1 MTDLEQQ
8 THLQK
13 GLKKRHMT
21 MIAIAGVIG
30 AGLFMGSGSVI
41 NLAGPGA
48 ILSYIFA
55 GILVVLVMRMLGE
68 MAAVNPTS
76 GSFAHYAHEA
86 IGPWAGFM
94 IGWLYWFFWVVA
106 IALEATAAAAII
118 QYWYDGIPLWLL
130 SLILTVALTLTNVLS
145 VKAFGEFEYWF
156 SLIKVVSIIAFL
168 ALGAFIIFGIAPNFN
183 AIGTAN
189 LIGEGG
195 FLPNGF
201 GAVLMG
207 VVIVIFS
214 FMGTE
219 IVAIAAGES
228 DEPLAA
234 VTKATNSITWRI
246 LLFYVG
252 SITVVVTLLPWHSS
266 DILTSPYVA
275 VLDYIGIP
283 AAAQIMNFVVL
294 TAVLSCLN
302 SALYATSRMVFS
314 LAEKGE
320 APKSFLKLNKKGSPV
335 NAILAATFF
344 SYIAVIM
351 NYVSPDKVFMFL
363 LSSCSAI
370 TLILYLIIAFSQL
383 RMRKKIEKENP
394 ALLKVKMWLFPYLT
408 YFTIAATTALLISMF
423 FIDSMRS
430 QILFTC
436 VVVAIVMIL
445 YVVTQRKKIT
455 NPIEEASSSF
465 QKDNL
470 ILNNETE

>member
-455 NPIEEASSSF
+455 NPIEETSSSF

>member
-1 MTDLEQQ
+1 MQEQNQ
-8 THLQK
+8 LQK

-41 NLAGPGA
+41 HLAGPGA
-48 ILSYIFA
+48 ILSYVFA
-55 GILVVLVMRMLGE
+55 GMIVVLVMRMLGE
-68 MAAVNPTS
+68 MASVNPTS

-94 IGWLYWFFWVVA
+94 IGWLYWFFWVIA

-118 QYWYDGIPLWLL
+118 QYWYDGIPLWFL
-130 SLILTVALTLTNVLS
+130 SLLLTVALTATNILS

-156 SLIKVVSIIAFL
+156 SLIKVVSIIVFL
-168 ALGAFIIFGIAPNFN
+168 AMGAFIILGIVPNFE
-183 AIGTAN
+183 AVGTTN
-189 LIGEGG
+189 LIGQGG
-195 FLPNGF
+195 FMPNGF

-207 VVIVIFS
+207 IVIVIFS

-228 DEPLAA
+228 KEPHAA
-234 VTKATNSITWRI
+234 VRKATNSITWRI
-246 LLFYVG
+246 LLFYIG
-252 SITVVVTLLPWHSS
+252 SIAVVVTLLPWDSS
-266 DILTSPYVA
+266 NILTSPYVA

-314 LAEKGE
+314 LAQKGE
-320 APKSFLKLNKKGSPV
+320 APKSFLKLNKRGAPV

-351 NYVSPDKVFMFL
+351 NYVSPDKVFLFL
-363 LSSCSAI
+363 VNSCSAI
-370 TLILYLIIAFSQL
+370 TLILYLIISISQL
-383 RMRKKIEKENP
+383 RMRRKIEQKNP
-394 ALLKVKMWLFPYLT
+394 QLLTIKMWLFPYLT
-408 YFTIAATTALLISMF
+408 YFTILVTSALLIAMF

-436 VVVAIVMIL
+436 VIVIFVL
-445 YVVTQRKKIT
+445 LAYLFTQRKA
-455 NPIEEASSSF
+455 NVIEEENSSIF
-465 QKDNL
+465 
-470 ILNNETE
+470 NNENLDIK

>member
-1 MTDLEQQ
+1 VTDLEQQ

-455 NPIEEASSSF
+455 NPIEETSSSF

>member
-1 MTDLEQQ
+1 MQEQNQ
-8 THLQK
+8 LQK

-41 NLAGPGA
+41 HLAGPGA
-48 ILSYIFA
+48 ILSYLFA
-55 GILVVLVMRMLGE
+55 GLIVVLVMRMLGE
-68 MAAVNPTS
+68 MASVNPTS
-76 GSFAHYAHEA
+76 GSFAHYAHQA

-94 IGWLYWFFWVVA
+94 IGWLYWFFWVIA

-118 QYWYDGIPLWLL
+118 QYWYDGMPLWLL
-130 SLILTVALTLTNVLS
+130 SLIVTVALTATNILS

-156 SLIKVVSIIAFL
+156 SLIKVVSIIIFL
-168 ALGAFIIFGIAPNFN
+168 GLGAAMILGIVPNFES
-183 AIGTAN
+183 AGMSN
-189 LIGEGG
+189 LIGQGG

-207 VVIVIFS
+207 IVVVIFS

-228 DEPLAA
+228 EEPHAA
-234 VTKATNSITWRI
+234 VRKATNSITWRI

-252 SITVVVTLLPWHSS
+252 SIAVVVTLLPWHSS
-266 DILTSPYVA
+266 SILTSPYVA

-314 LAEKGE
+314 LAQKGE
-320 APKSFLKLNKKGSPV
+320 APKSFLKLNKRGSPV

-351 NYVSPDKVFMFL
+351 NYVSPDKVFLFL
-363 LSSCSAI
+363 VNSCSAI
-370 TLILYLIIAFSQL
+370 TLILYLIISGSQL
-383 RMRKKIEKENP
+383 RMRRKIERENP
-394 ALLKVKMWLFPYLT
+394 ELLTVKMWLFPYLT
-408 YFTIAATTALLISMF
+408 YFTILATTGLLIAMF
-423 FIDSMRS
+423 FINSMRS

-436 VVVAIVMIL
+436 VIVFAVFIAYL
-445 YVVTQRKKIT
+445 LTQRKG
-455 NPIEEASSSF
+455 NVVSEEN
-465 QKDNL
+465 NL
-470 ILNNETE
+470 IFENEKLDVTKSN

>member
-1 MTDLEQQ
+1 MENGNGQ
-8 THLQK
+8 LQK
-13 GLKKRHMT
+13 GLKRRHMT

-41 NLAGPGA
+41 SLAGPGA
-48 ILSYIFA
+48 ILSYALAGMIVIF
-55 GILVVLVMRMLGE
+55 VMRMLGE
-68 MAAVNPTS
+68 MAVMNPTS

-130 SLILTVALTLTNVLS
+130 SLILTVALTLTNIIS
-145 VKAFGEFEYWF
+145 VKSFGEFEYWF

-168 ALGAFIIFGIAPNFN
+168 AIGTAIIFGVVPSFDPV
-183 AIGTAN
+183 GMTN
-189 LIGEGG
+189 LVGQGG

-201 GAVLMG
+201 GVVLMG
-207 VVIVIFS
+207 VVVVIFS

-219 IVAIAAGES
+219 IIAIAAGES
-228 DEPLAA
+228 AEPREA
-234 VTKATNSITWRI
+234 VTKATNSVTWRI
-246 LLFYVG
+246 LIFYVG
-252 SITVVVTLLPWHSS
+252 SIAVVVTLLPWHSS

-275 VLDYIGIP
+275 VLDYIGVP

-302 SALYATSRMVFS
+302 SALYATSRMLYS

-320 APKSFLKLNKKGSPV
+320 APKSFLKLNKKGAPV
-335 NAILAATFF
+335 IAILAGTFF

-351 NYVSPDKVFMFL
+351 NYVSPDTVFMFL
-363 LSSCSAI
+363 ISSCSAI
-370 TLILYLIIAFSQL
+370 TLIMYLLIAVSQL
-383 RMRKKIEKENP
+383 IVRKRVEKENP
-394 ALLKVKMWLFPYLT
+394 ELLQVKMWLFPYLT
-408 YFTIAATTALLISMF
+408 YFTIIAVSALLIAMF

-430 QILFTC
+430 QILFTTI
-436 VVVAIVMIL
+436 VVIIVMVAYWI
-445 YVVTQRKKIT
+445 TQRGKNRVEAPSTIT
-455 NPIEEASSSF
+455 PSNIKTS
-465 QKDNL
+465 D
-470 ILNNETE
+470 ETAEKVL

>member
-1 MTDLEQQ
+1 MEVRDDQ
-8 THLQK
+8 LQR

-48 ILSYIFA
+48 ILSYALAGMIVIF
-55 GILVVLVMRMLGE
+55 VMRMLGE
-68 MAAVNPTS
+68 MAAMNPTS

-86 IGPWAGFM
+86 IGPWAGFL
-94 IGWLYWFFWVVA
+94 IGWLYWFFWVIA

-118 QYWYDGIPLWLL
+118 QYWYDGVPLWLL
-130 SLILTVALTLTNVLS
+130 SLILTVALTLTNIIS
-145 VKAFGEFEYWF
+145 VKSFGEFEYWF

-168 ALGAFIIFGIAPNFN
+168 AIGAAIIFGVVPNFE
-183 AIGTAN
+183 AVGMTN
-189 LIGEGG
+189 LVGQGG

-201 GAVLMG
+201 GSVLMG

-219 IVAIAAGES
+219 IIAIAAGES
-228 DEPLAA
+228 EEPKEA
-234 VTKATNSITWRI
+234 VTKATNSVTWRI
-246 LLFYVG
+246 LIFYVG
-252 SITVVVTLLPWHSS
+252 SIAVVVTLLPWHSS

-320 APKSFLKLNKKGSPV
+320 APKSFLKLNKQGAPV
-335 NAILAATFF
+335 IAILAGTFF

-370 TLILYLIIAFSQL
+370 TLIMYLMIAVSQL
-383 RMRKKIEKENP
+383 IVRKRVEKENP
-394 ALLKVKMWLFPYLT
+394 ELLSVKMWLFPYLT
-408 YFTIAATTALLISMF
+408 YLTIIAVSALLIAMF

-430 QILFTC
+430 QILFTSIIVI
-436 VVVAIVMIL
+436 VVMLAYVITQKGKNRVEESSAITISDEAA
-445 YVVTQRKKIT
+445 
-455 NPIEEASSSF
+455 EEG
-465 QKDNL
+465 
-470 ILNNETE
+470 I

>member
-1 MTDLEQQ
+1 MQKHNQ
-8 THLQK
+8 LQK

-41 NLAGPGA
+41 HLAGPGA
-48 ILSYIFA
+48 ILSYVFA
-55 GILVVLVMRMLGE
+55 GMIVVLVMRMLGE
-68 MAAVNPTS
+68 MASVNPTS

-94 IGWLYWFFWVVA
+94 IGWLYWFFWVIA

-118 QYWYDGIPLWLL
+118 QYWYDGVPLWLL
-130 SLILTVALTLTNVLS
+130 SLILTVALTATNILS

-156 SLIKVVSIIAFL
+156 SLIKVVSIIVFL
-168 ALGAFIIFGIAPNFN
+168 GLGAAMILGIVPNFESV
-183 AIGTAN
+183 GLTN
-189 LIGEGG
+189 LVGQGG
-195 FLPNGF
+195 FMPNGF

-207 VVIVIFS
+207 IVIVIFS

-228 DEPLAA
+228 EQPHAA
-234 VTKATNSITWRI
+234 VRQATNSITWRI

-252 SITVVVTLLPWHSS
+252 SIAVVVTLLPWHSS
-266 DILTSPYVA
+266 SILTSPYVA

-314 LAEKGE
+314 LAQKGE
-320 APKSFLKLNKKGSPV
+320 APKSFLKLNKQGAPV
-335 NAILAATFF
+335 IAILAATFF

-351 NYVSPDKVFMFL
+351 NYVSPDKVFLFL
-363 LSSCSAI
+363 VNSCSAI
-370 TLILYLIIAFSQL
+370 TLILYLIISVSQL
-383 RMRKKIEKENP
+383 RMRRKIERENP
-394 ALLKVKMWLFPYLT
+394 ELLTVKMWLFPYLT
-408 YFTIAATTALLISMF
+408 YFTILATTGLLIAMF
-423 FIDSMRS
+423 FINSMRS

-436 VVVAIVMIL
+436 VIVFAVFIAYL
-445 YVVTQRKKIT
+445 LTQRKGNVVSEEN
-455 NPIEEASSSF
+455 NPIFE
-465 QKDNL
+465 
-470 ILNNETE
+470 NEKLDMTKSN

>member
-1 MTDLEQQ
+1 MQEQHQ
-8 THLQK
+8 LQK

-41 NLAGPGA
+41 HLAGPGA

-55 GILVVLVMRMLGE
+55 GIIVVLVMRMLGE
-68 MAAVNPTS
+68 MASVNPTS

-94 IGWLYWFFWVVA
+94 IGWLYWFFWVIA

-118 QYWYDGIPLWLL
+118 QYWYEGIPLWLL
-130 SLILTVALTLTNVLS
+130 SLLLTVALTATNILS

-156 SLIKVVSIIAFL
+156 SLIKVVSIIVFL
-168 ALGAFIIFGIAPNFN
+168 ALGASIILGIVPNFEP
-183 AIGTAN
+183 IGTTN
-189 LIGEGG
+189 LIGQGG

-207 VVIVIFS
+207 IVIVIFS

-228 DEPLAA
+228 KEPHAA
-234 VTKATNSITWRI
+234 VRKATNSITWRI

-252 SITVVVTLLPWHSS
+252 SIAVVVTLLPWDSS
-266 DILTSPYVA
+266 NILTSPYVA

-314 LAEKGE
+314 LAQKGE
-320 APKSFLKLNKKGSPV
+320 APKSFLKLNKKGAPV
-335 NAILAATFF
+335 NAIFAATFF

-351 NYVSPDKVFMFL
+351 NYVSPDKVFLFL
-363 LSSCSAI
+363 VNSCSAI
-370 TLILYLIIAFSQL
+370 TLILYLIISFSQL
-383 RMRKKIEKENP
+383 RMRRKIERENP
-394 ALLKVKMWLFPYLT
+394 QLLTIKMWLFPYLT
-408 YFTIAATTALLISMF
+408 YFTILATSALLIAMF

-436 VVVAIVMIL
+436 VIVVIVML
-445 YVVTQRKKIT
+445 AYMLTQRKEK
-455 NPIEEASSSF
+455 PMQEESSSIF
-465 QKDNL
+465 NTEKLD
-470 ILNNETE
+470 INESK

>member
-1 MTDLEQQ
+1 MQEQNQ
-8 THLQK
+8 LQK

-41 NLAGPGA
+41 HLAGPGA
-48 ILSYIFA
+48 ILSYVFA
-55 GILVVLVMRMLGE
+55 GMIVVLVMRMLGE
-68 MAAVNPTS
+68 MASVNPTS

-94 IGWLYWFFWVVA
+94 IGWLYWFFWVIA

-118 QYWYDGIPLWLL
+118 QYWYDGIPLWFL
-130 SLILTVALTLTNVLS
+130 SLLLTVALTATNILS

-156 SLIKVVSIIAFL
+156 SLIKVVSIIVFL
-168 ALGAFIIFGIAPNFN
+168 AMGAFIILGIVPNFE
-183 AIGTAN
+183 AVGTTN
-189 LIGEGG
+189 LIGQGG
-195 FLPNGF
+195 FMPNGF

-207 VVIVIFS
+207 IVIVIFS

-228 DEPLAA
+228 KEPHAA
-234 VTKATNSITWRI
+234 VRKATNSITWRI
-246 LLFYVG
+246 LLFYIG
-252 SITVVVTLLPWHSS
+252 SIAVVVTLLPWDSS
-266 DILTSPYVA
+266 NILTSPYVA

-314 LAEKGE
+314 LAQKGE
-320 APKSFLKLNKKGSPV
+320 APKSFLKLNKRGAPV

-351 NYVSPDKVFMFL
+351 NYVSPDKVFLFL
-363 LSSCSAI
+363 VNSCSAI
-370 TLILYLIIAFSQL
+370 TLILYLIISISQL
-383 RMRKKIEKENP
+383 RMRRKIEQKNP
-394 ALLKVKMWLFPYLT
+394 QLLTIKMWLFPYLT
-408 YFTIAATTALLISMF
+408 YFTILVTSALLIAMF

-436 VVVAIVMIL
+436 VIVIFVL
-445 YVVTQRKKIT
+445 LAYLFTQRKA
-455 NPIEEASSSF
+455 NVNEEENSSIF
-465 QKDNL
+465 
-470 ILNNETE
+470 NNENLDIK